1 MAKVFT
7 CKMARFRIT
16 EDSTEAQ
23 TTTQALID
31 TWLDGL
37 EVGTNNTVYSINTF
51 KHQGYLLVVI
61 IYEQ

>member
-7 CKMARFRIT
+7 CKMAKFKVT

-23 TTTQALID
+23 TTTQALVD

-37 EVGTNNTVYSINTF
+37 EIGTSNTVYSINTF
-51 KHQGYLLVVI
+51 KYFGFLWVVI